1 MVQFVNLNRNLKN
14 PADKAVFQGKNPANK
29 TTGPN
34 TGGFAPSGDPAG
46 LADPWR
52 ATLDKNPLN
61 EDFYQS
67 SYTFAGQSEDA
78 QRRLDGLQFEFGN
91 SFEEGNN
98 AFASEFVRKYAA
110 AVGGANTAEGKE
122 MIERDRIVRPENLAQ
137 LSSQPATGGNAV
149 QDPNVAGKFPSQEVN
164 V

>member
-1 MVQFVNLNRNLKN
+1 MVRLVNNLGGRKLKN

-34 TGGFAPSGDPAG
+34 TVGGIQ
-46 LADPWR
+46 DPWR
-52 ATLDKNPLN
+52 STLDTNPLN

-67 SYTFAGQSEDA
+67 SYTFSGEAPEVQ
-78 QRRLDGLQFEFGN
+78 QKLDGLQFEYGN
-91 SFEEGNN
+91 AFEEGNN
-98 AFASEFVRKYAA
+98 EFAQNFLNKYYNDR
-110 AVGGANTAEGKE
+110 GL
-122 MIERDRIVRPENLAQ
+122 IEEDRIVRPENLSQIAT
-137 LSSQPATGGNAV
+137 QPAAGGNAI

>member
-1 MVQFVNLNRNLKN
+1 MVRLVNNLGGRRLKN

-34 TGGFAPSGDPAG
+34 TVGG
-46 LADPWR
+46 LQDPWR
-52 ATLDKNPLN
+52 STLDNNPLN

-67 SYTFAGQSEDA
+67 SYTFSGEAPEVQKK
-78 QRRLDGLQFEFGN
+78 LDGLQFEYGN
-91 SFEEGNN
+91 AFEEGNSQ
-98 AFASEFVRKYAA
+98 FASDFLSKYSRTL
-110 AVGGANTAEGKE
+110 GGANSAEDKGL
-122 MIERDRIVRPENLAQ
+122 IEEDRIVRPENLSQ
-137 LSSQPATGGNAV
+137 LASQPATGGNAI